1 MFLSMLPLLTSISIC
16 LLAALLAYFE
26 EQVP

>member
-1 MFLSMLPLLTSISIC
+1 MLPLLTSISIC